1 MNCYINYDKMIS
13 FLDLKSINNQN
24 KQELMNAFERVL
36 DSGWYILGEEVKL
49 FETQFSK
56 YCDTQY
62 ALGVANGLDALI
74 LTLEGHIKM
83 GALKLGDEVMVP
95 SNTYIASVL
104 AIYKAGLTPVLIEPD
119 INTYL
124 LDPVKVLKQIMPR
137 TKAILPGHLYG
148 RLCDMPALIKIAE
161 DHSLIII
168 EDSEQSQG
176 AELDGKW
183 SGNWGHASGF
193 SFYPGKNLGA
203 LGDAGAITTN
213 DEGLFDVIKAL
224 RNYGSHVKYDNLY
237 QGSNSRLDELQAAM
251 LSVKL
256 QSLDAQSQA
265 RKEGAAFYLNN
276 IINQEIILPVSKD
289 FDAAKNKSH
298 VWHLFTVRVSDR
310 THFQQYQ
317 QANAI
322 DSVIHYPIA
331 PHKQKAYAHL
341 NNMHLPIAEKIHA
354 EIISLPI
361 SPVMT
366 EAAYEEVVN
375 VVNDCRL

>member
-1 MNCYINYDKMIS
+1 MIK
-13 FLDLKSINNQN
+13 FLDLQKINEQYTNEF
-24 KQELMNAFERVL
+24 KVVFEKVL
-36 DSGWYILGEEVKL
+36 KSGWFILGEEVEQ
-49 FETQFSK
+49 FEKNFANYCGTK
-56 YCDTQY
+56 YCI
-62 ALGVANGLDALI
+62 GVANGLDALI
-74 LTLEGHIKM
+74 LIIEAYKQLCLMEN
-83 GALKLGDEVMVP
+83 GDEIIVP
-95 SNTYIASVL
+95 SNIYIASIL
-104 AIYKAGLTPVLIEPD
+104 AISKAGLVPVLVEPD
-119 INTYL
+119 LHTFL
-124 LDPVKVLKQIMPR
+124 LNPLKIEEKITSK
-137 TKAILPGHLYG
+137 TKAILPVHLYG

-161 DHSLIII
+161 EHSLIII